1 MLQFSVPFQH
11 FELCLLYFPSL
22 VSYLIVGIDVILT
35 TSGSVIL
42 PAGGPA
48 SVAIP
53 ALNLVDDAS
62 AESDEFFLI
71 RLSVDQDEG
80 EIISGRGVANVTIID
95 NDRMSF
101 CIHVRVQ

>member
-1 MLQFSVPFQH
+1 MFTAFSYCH
-11 FELCLLYFPSL
+11 FLP
-22 VSYLIVGIDVILT
+22 VVGIDVILS

-48 SVAIP
+48 SVALP
-53 ALNLVDDAS
+53 AMALVDDVI

-95 NDRMSF
+95 NDRMSI
-101 CIHVRVQ
+101 CMHACSESIH

>member
-1 MLQFSVPFQH
+1 MNYIYCH
-11 FELCLLYFPSL
+11 FPPSFDPH
-22 VSYLIVGIDVILT
+22 YLVGIDVVLS

-48 SVAIP
+48 SVALP
-53 ALNLVDDAS
+53 ALSLVDDVS
-62 AESDEFFLI
+62 AESDEYFLI
-71 RLSVDQDEG
+71 RLSVDEGEG

-101 CIHVRVQ
+101 CTHACIQ